1 MKKETEEFESQKYPN
16 NLVYC
21 FKFYKKNGQ
30 TKLSSIH
37 AVKPSSLINSFE
49 NKMEYKEYEK
59 LIEEP
64 PSTKKKLQIAFKIFN
79 KNKEYSRI
87 EIINEE
93 TGEIIDYIEE
103 GTPIF
108 ENKKRKKLIE
118 KMKKET
124 EEFESQKYPNNLVY
138 CFKFYNKKGQT
149 KLSSIHA
156 VNPSSLIHSFES
168 IMDLKEYEKLIEEK
182 TSTKEILQIALKIFN
197 KNNKYSRIEIIN
209 EETGEIID
217 FIESTT

>member
-1 MKKETEEFESQKYPN
+1 MYK
-16 NLVYC
+16 
-21 FKFYKKNGQ
+21 FKFYYKDGTTDFNSTG
-30 TKLSSIH
+30 TTTPEELYIDFDGLIDWDEYYSFSKL
-37 AVKPSSLINSFE
+37 KPSSHEVLE
-49 NKMEYKEYEK
+49 VATRAYKGFLK
-59 LIEEP
+59 D
-64 PSTKKKLQIAFKIFN
+64 FN
-79 KNKEYSRI
+79 RI

-182 TSTKEILQIALKIFN
+182 PSTKEILQIALKIFN

>member
-1 MKKETEEFESQKYPN
+1 MYK
-16 NLVYC
+16 
-21 FKFYKKNGQ
+21 FKFYYKDGTTDFNSTG
-30 TKLSSIH
+30 TTTPEELYIDFDGLIDWDEYYSFAKL
-37 AVKPSSLINSFE
+37 KPSSHEVLE
-49 NKMEYKEYEK
+49 VATRAYKGFLK
-59 LIEEP
+59 D
-64 PSTKKKLQIAFKIFN
+64 FN
-79 KNKEYSRI
+79 RI

-168 IMDLKEYEKLIEEK
+168 IMDLKEYEKLIEKKLQLKKYYKLPLKYLIK
-182 TSTKEILQIALKIFN
+182 T
-197 KNNKYSRIEIIN
+197 IN
-209 EETGEIID
+209 IPV
-217 FIESTT
+217 SK

>member
-1 MKKETEEFESQKYPN
+1 MKTSCPVIDIHASWLALNPIHGCPFSCK
-16 NLVYC
+16 YC
-21 FKFYKKNGQ
+21 FLNGVNLTSKKPLELVSP
-30 TKLSSIH
+30 KE
-37 AVKPSSLINSFE
+37 AVKSLLN
-49 NKMEYKEYEK
+49 
-59 LIEEP
+59 
-64 PSTKKKLQIAFKIFN
+64 
-79 KNKEYSRI
+79 
-87 EIINEE
+87 
-93 TGEIIDYIEE
+93 
-103 GTPIF
+103 
-108 ENKKRKKLIE
+108 
-118 KMKKET
+118 
-124 EEFESQKYPNNLVY
+124 
-138 CFKFYNKKGQT
+138 FKFYNKKGQT

>member
-1 MKKETEEFESQKYPN
+1 MYKFKFYYKDGTTDFNSTGTTTPEELYIDFDGLIDWDEYYSFAKLKPSSHEVLEVATRAYKGFLKDFNRIEIINEETGKIIDYIEEGTLISENKKRKKLIEKMKKETEEFESQKYPN

-64 PSTKKKLQIAFKIFN
+64 PSTKKILQIAFKIFN

-93 TGEIIDYIEE
+93 TGEIID
-103 GTPIF
+103 
-108 ENKKRKKLIE
+108 
-118 KMKKET
+118 
-124 EEFESQKYPNNLVY
+124 
-138 CFKFYNKKGQT
+138 
-149 KLSSIHA
+149 
-156 VNPSSLIHSFES
+156 
-168 IMDLKEYEKLIEEK
+168 
-182 TSTKEILQIALKIFN
+182 
-197 KNNKYSRIEIIN
+197 
-209 EETGEIID
+209 
-217 FIESTT
+217 FIESTTKRSS